1 VPESTS
7 IADLVIK
14 LGIDASGVQSG
25 LQSAAAATRAFKD
38 KIKPTMYGGFD
49 PSALKAE
56 MDAAAAISRIVQKKD
71 KERELQDAATRADAA
86 NAANRTA
93 IQARVVA
100 DAAKL
105 QQQELNNLREF
116 ITNKYA
122 VQDAI
127 ERADAANAANRT
139 AAQARVVANAERLQQ
154 QELDDLREF
163 ITNKYAVQDTA
174 ERADAANAANKK
186 ATQAKAVADAERL
199 QQQELDNLREDMIRR
214 SAIQDTADRADAANA
229 ANKKA
234 TQAKAVADAAKL
246 QQQELDNLR
255 EDMIRRSAT
264 QDTANRITRAQQ
276 LDAKRAADDAR
287 RDALSNMRA
296 DEAARNRA
304 AMGKKHQQA
313 VAQQVTAEQQVNQ
326 TIQRN
331 MTAFEKYEQSIRN
344 LDTLKTKLNVTTGK
358 AILTDEAYYREIE
371 RLTVALVRQGRA
383 QQAAARHVNQTTDAA
398 RVMTGVM
405 GQASFAA
412 EDFIQGMVFGDVR
425 SALLGASNNLTMVAR
440 GLISLQAPAFQTA
453 LATAAI
459 PVGLTVA
466 VVGAALLA
474 ENLSHAVAEARTL
487 EELLRNALIGM
498 ARGDSVAAAQAAVR
512 MSQLERE
519 IRLRAQAGVTDPTAL
534 SSEIIR
540 AENEQLR
547 LKEKLLELEREIE
560 RNSRVNSVT
569 AKEMVTLQLGGVES
583 RSELEE
589 ALYKEIQSGDAA
601 RIASG
606 REALNTIARMEA
618 AASAGQREN
627 YINEARKLYEQLNN
641 MMLGN
646 GVGFGEILLGGLV
659 GASGLDGILS
669 DLTALNALE
678 DVFDTGWITR
688 NAEDQ
693 AALLAIR
700 ERLEKMGITS
710 QEQLDAQIKLTND
723 LKQVEAEIADLETRR
738 AAAAQLQ
745 TEAAAEAL
753 TKQRE
758 EITFLLRATEA
769 EKELLRIKKEQRE
782 FMGERPIMMD
792 PLSQAMADMAQ
803 NQLGIEFLQAQ
814 KDALVKE
821 MHKAIPESKGG
832 LEQNTFSAQAKAFEQ
847 IQKKPDEQQKKMVEL
862 LASIDQALANGG
874 RILLV
879 P

>member
-1 VPESTS
+1 MPESTS

-56 MDAAAAISRIVQKKD
+56 MDAAAAISRIVQKKNEE
-71 KERELQDAATRADAA
+71 KELQDAATRATAT
-86 NAANRTA
+86 NAANRIV
-93 IQARVVA
+93 IQNKAVA
-100 DAAKL
+100 D
-105 QQQELNNLREF
+105 
-116 ITNKYA
+116 
-122 VQDAI
+122 
-127 ERADAANAANRT
+127 
-139 AAQARVVANAERLQQ
+139 AERLQQ
-154 QELDDLREF
+154 QELSNLRQF
-163 ITNKYAVQDTA
+163 ITAKYAAQDTA
-174 ERADAANAANKK
+174 ERADAANAANRT
-186 ATQAKAVADAERL
+186 ATQARAVADAARL
-199 QQQELDNLREDMIRR
+199 QQQELNDLRQFIT
-214 SAIQDTADRADAANA
+214 AKYAAQDTTERINRARQLDVKRAADDA
-229 ANKKA
+229 
-234 TQAKAVADAAKL
+234 
-246 QQQELDNLR
+246 
-255 EDMIRRSAT
+255 RR
-264 QDTANRITRAQQ
+264 
-276 LDAKRAADDAR
+276 DAKRAADDAR
-287 RDALSNMRA
+287 RDALSDMRA
-296 DEAARNRA
+296 DAAARSRA
-304 AMGKKHQQA
+304 AMALKTQQVA
-313 VAQQVTAEQQVNQ
+313 AQQVAAERQVNQ
-326 TIQRN
+326 IIQRN
-331 MTAFEKYEQSIRN
+331 MTTFEQYQQSIKT
-344 LDTLKTKLNVTTGK
+344 LDTLKTKLNTTTGK

-371 RLTVALVRQGRA
+371 RLTIALVRQGRA
-383 QQAAARHVNQTTDAA
+383 QQGAAEHVNQTTDAA
-398 RVMTGVM
+398 RVMSGVM

-425 SALLGASNNLTMVAR
+425 SALLGAANNLTMVAR
-440 GLISLQAPAFQTA
+440 GLISLQTEAFKAALSTA
-453 LATAAI
+453 SI
-459 PVGLTVA
+459 PVGLVVA

-498 ARGDSVAAAQAAVR
+498 ARGDSVAAAQAAAR

-519 IRLRAQAGVTDPTAL
+519 IRLRAQANITDPTAL
-534 SSEIIR
+534 RSETTR

-560 RNSRVNSVT
+560 RNARTNSTT
-569 AKEMVTLQLGGVES
+569 AREMVTIQLGGVES
-583 RSELEE
+583 RSELEK

-627 YINEARKLYEQLNN
+627 YINEARKLYQQLNN

-646 GVGFGEILLGGLV
+646 GVGGGELLLGGLL
-659 GASGLDGILS
+659 GAAGALDGILS

-678 DVFDTGWITR
+678 DVFNTAWNGAQNI
-688 NAEDQ
+688 EDQ
-693 AALLAIR
+693 TALLAIR
-700 ERLEKMGITS
+700 ERLEKMGITT
-710 QEQLDAQIKLTND
+710 QEQLDAQIKLMNE
-723 LKQVEAEIADLETRR
+723 LKQVEAEIADLETKR

-753 TKQRE
+753 AKQRE

-803 NQLGIEFLQAQ
+803 NQLGMEFLQAQ
-814 KDALVKE
+814 RDALVKE
-821 MHKAIPESKGG
+821 MHKAIPEVKGG

-847 IQKKPDEQQKKMVEL
+847 MQKKPDEQQKKMVEL

>member
-38 KIKPTMYGGFD
+38 KSGFD
-49 PSALKAE
+49 PAKAE
-56 MDAAAAISRIVQKKD
+56 MDAAAFRIAFFKKNNEEKKAAEQEASYARTRLLVQEQLTFERDQAAKVSASRRGIAAQKAAAQEASYARTRLLVQEQLTFERHQAAKLRVI
-71 KERELQDAATRADAA
+71 KEAADAQKAAAKEAANAQKAAVQAQLTFERDQAAKLRMIKEAANAQKAAVQAQITANQPSIANFASQYQSINEERSAQAAAVVAARRARDIADAA
-86 NAANRTA
+86 RMKVAA
-93 IQARVVA
+93 
-100 DAAKL
+100 
-105 QQQELNNLREF
+105 
-116 ITNKYA
+116 
-122 VQDAI
+122 
-127 ERADAANAANRT
+127 
-139 AAQARVVANAERLQQ
+139 
-154 QELDDLREF
+154 
-163 ITNKYAVQDTA
+163 
-174 ERADAANAANKK
+174 
-186 ATQAKAVADAERL
+186 
-199 QQQELDNLREDMIRR
+199 
-214 SAIQDTADRADAANA
+214 
-229 ANKKA
+229 
-234 TQAKAVADAAKL
+234 
-246 QQQELDNLR
+246 
-255 EDMIRRSAT
+255 
-264 QDTANRITRAQQ
+264 
-276 LDAKRAADDAR
+276 
-287 RDALSNMRA
+287 
-296 DEAARNRA
+296 
-304 AMGKKHQQA
+304 
-313 VAQQVTAEQQVNQ
+313 AQQVTAEQQVNQ

-383 QQAAARHVNQTTDAA
+383 QQAAAGHVNQTTDAA

-459 PVGLTVA
+459 PVGLAVA

-583 RSELEE
+583 RSELEK

-646 GVGFGEILLGGLV
+646 GVGVGEVLLVGLLGGLV
-659 GASGLDGILS
+659 GTSGALDGILS

-678 DVFDTGWITR
+678 DVFNTAWDGAQNI
-688 NAEDQ
+688 EDQ
-693 AALLAIR
+693 TALLAIR
-700 ERLEKMGITS
+700 ERLEKMGITT
-710 QEQLDAQIKLTND
+710 QEQLDAQIKLMNE
-723 LKQVEAEIADLETRR
+723 LKQVEVEIADLETRR
-738 AAAAQLQ
+738 AAAVQLQ
-745 TEAAAEAL
+745 IQNALLIKQSKEAALDA
-753 TKQRE
+753 QRE
-758 EITFLLRATEA
+758 ETTFLLRATEA
-769 EKELLRIKKEQRE
+769 EKELLRIKKEQQE
-782 FMGERPIMMD
+782 YMGDEVGP
-792 PLSQAMADMAQ
+792 PTLAQAA
-803 NQLGIEFLQAQ
+803 LGIEFLQAQ

-821 MHKAIPESKGG
+821 MHNAIPEVKGG

-874 RILLV
+874 HILLV

>member
-56 MDAAAAISRIVQKKD
+56 MDAAAAISRIVQKKNEE
-71 KERELQDAATRADAA
+71 KELQDAATRATAT
-86 NAANRTA
+86 NAANRIV
-93 IQARVVA
+93 IQ
-100 DAAKL
+100 
-105 QQQELNNLREF
+105 N
-116 ITNKYA
+116 
-122 VQDAI
+122 
-127 ERADAANAANRT
+127 
-139 AAQARVVANAERLQQ
+139 
-154 QELDDLREF
+154 
-163 ITNKYAVQDTA
+163 
-174 ERADAANAANKK
+174 
-186 ATQAKAVADAERL
+186 KAVADAERL
-199 QQQELDNLREDMIRR
+199 QQQELSNLRQFITNKYAAQDTAERADATNAANRTATQARAVADAARLQQQELNDLREDIIRR
-214 SAIQDTADRADAANA
+214 SAIQDTAERADATNA
-229 ANKKA
+229 ANRTA
-234 TQAKAVADAAKL
+234 TQARAVADAARL
-246 QQQELDNLR
+246 QQQELNDLR
-255 EDMIRRSAT
+255 QFITAKYAA
-264 QDTANRITRAQQ
+264 QDTANRITLAQQ
-276 LDAKRAADDAR
+276 RDAKRAADDAR

-296 DEAARNRA
+296 DAAARSRA
-304 AMGKKHQQA
+304 AMALKTQQVA
-313 VAQQVTAEQQVNQ
+313 AQQVAAERQVNQ
-326 TIQRN
+326 IIQRN
-331 MTAFEKYEQSIRN
+331 MTTFERYQQSIKT

-371 RLTVALVRQGRA
+371 RLTIALVRQGRA
-383 QQAAARHVNQTTDAA
+383 HQAAAGHVNQTTDAA

-459 PVGLTVA
+459 PVGLAVA

-498 ARGDSVAAAQAAVR
+498 ARGDSVAAAQAAAR
-512 MSQLERE
+512 ISQLERE
-519 IRLRAQAGVTDPTAL
+519 IRLRAQASITDPTAL
-534 SSEIIR
+534 SSETTR

-560 RNSRVNSVT
+560 RNARTNSIT
-569 AKEMVTLQLGGVES
+569 AREMVTIQLGGVES
-583 RSELEE
+583 RSELEK

-606 REALNTIARMEA
+606 QEALNTIARMEA

-627 YINEARKLYEQLNN
+627 YINEARKLYQQLNN

-646 GVGFGEILLGGLV
+646 GVGGGELLLGGLF
-659 GASGLDGILS
+659 GAAGALDGILS

-678 DVFDTGWITR
+678 DVFNTAWNGAQNI
-688 NAEDQ
+688 EDQ
-693 AALLAIR
+693 TALLAIR
-700 ERLEKMGITS
+700 ERLEKMGITT
-710 QEQLDAQIKLTND
+710 QEQLDAQIKLTNE

-753 TKQRE
+753 SKQRE

-803 NQLGIEFLQAQ
+803 NQLGMEFLQAQ

-821 MHKAIPESKGG
+821 MHKAIPEVKGG

-847 IQKKPDEQQKKMVEL
+847 MQKKPDEQQKKMVEL
-862 LASIDQALANGG
+862 LTSIDQALANGG

>member
-38 KIKPTMYGGFD
+38 KSGFD
-49 PSALKAE
+49 PAKAE
-56 MDAAAAISRIVQKKD
+56 MDAAAFRIAFFKKNNEEKKAVEQEASYARTRLLVQEQLTFERDQAAKVLAARSGIAAQKAAAQEASYARTRLLVQEQLTFERD
-71 KERELQDAATRADAA
+71 QAAKLRVIKEAADAQKAAAKEASYARTRLLVQEQLTFERDQAAKLRMIKEAANAQKAAVQAQITANQPSIANFASQYQSINEERSAQAAAVVAARRARDIADAARMKVAATKAERDYANSLRQAEAATRSVMTIEERFRAERERLIRLAFVMNNQTGQYVLSA
-86 NAANRTA
+86 TSLNRALTNLT
-93 IQARVVA
+93 ISTIR
-100 DAAKL
+100 
-105 QQQELNNLREF
+105 QQQAQRA
-116 ITNKYA
+116 TNI
-122 VQDAI
+122 V
-127 ERADAANAANRT
+127 
-139 AAQARVVANAERLQQ
+139 
-154 QELDDLREF
+154 
-163 ITNKYAVQDTA
+163 
-174 ERADAANAANKK
+174 
-186 ATQAKAVADAERL
+186 
-199 QQQELDNLREDMIRR
+199 M
-214 SAIQDTADRADAANA
+214 
-229 ANKKA
+229 
-234 TQAKAVADAAKL
+234 
-246 QQQELDNLR
+246 
-255 EDMIRRSAT
+255 
-264 QDTANRITRAQQ
+264 
-276 LDAKRAADDAR
+276 
-287 RDALSNMRA
+287 
-296 DEAARNRA
+296 
-304 AMGKKHQQA
+304 
-313 VAQQVTAEQQVNQ
+313 NQ
-326 TIQRN
+326 G
-331 MTAFEKYEQSIRN
+331 A
-344 LDTLKTKLNVTTGK
+344 
-358 AILTDEAYYREIE
+358 
-371 RLTVALVRQGRA
+371 
-383 QQAAARHVNQTTDAA
+383 DAA
-398 RVMTGVM
+398 RVMTGVI

-459 PVGLTVA
+459 PVGLAVA

-534 SSEIIR
+534 SNEIIR

-583 RSELEE
+583 RSELEK

-646 GVGFGEILLGGLV
+646 GVGVGEVLLVGLLGGLV
-659 GASGLDGILS
+659 GTSGALDGILS

-678 DVFDTGWITR
+678 DVFNTAWDGAQNI
-688 NAEDQ
+688 EDQ
-693 AALLAIR
+693 TALLAIR
-700 ERLEKMGITS
+700 ERLEKMGITT
-710 QEQLDAQIKLTND
+710 QEQLDAQIKLMNE
-723 LKQVEAEIADLETRR
+723 LKQVEAEIADLETRH
-738 AAAAQLQ
+738 AAAVQLQ
-745 TEAAAEAL
+745 IQNALLIKQSKEAALDA
-753 TKQRE
+753 QRE
-758 EITFLLRATEA
+758 ETTFLLRATEVQ
-769 EKELLRIKKEQRE
+769 KELLRIKKEQQE
-782 FMGERPIMMD
+782 YMGDEVGP
-792 PLSQAMADMAQ
+792 PTLAQAA
-803 NQLGIEFLQAQ
+803 LGIEFLQAQ

-821 MHKAIPESKGG
+821 MHNAIPEVKGG

-874 RILLV
+874 HILLV

>member
-1 VPESTS
+1 MPESTS

-38 KIKPTMYGGFD
+38 KSGFD
-49 PSALKAE
+49 PAKAE
-56 MDAAAAISRIVQKKD
+56 MDAAAFRIAFFKKNNEEKKAAEQEASYARTRLLVQEQLTFERDQAAKVSASRRGIAAQKAAAQEASYARTRLLVQEQLTFERDQAAKLRVI
-71 KERELQDAATRADAA
+71 KEAADAQKAAAKEASYARTRLLVQEQLTFERDQAAKLRMIKEAANAQKAAVQAQITANQPSIANFASQYQSINEERSAQAAAVVAARRARDIADAARMKVAATKAERDYANSLRQAEAATRSVMTIEERFRAERERLIRLAFVINNQTGQYVLSA
-86 NAANRTA
+86 TSLNRALTNLT
-93 IQARVVA
+93 ISTIR
-100 DAAKL
+100 
-105 QQQELNNLREF
+105 QQQAQRA
-116 ITNKYA
+116 TNI
-122 VQDAI
+122 V
-127 ERADAANAANRT
+127 
-139 AAQARVVANAERLQQ
+139 
-154 QELDDLREF
+154 
-163 ITNKYAVQDTA
+163 
-174 ERADAANAANKK
+174 
-186 ATQAKAVADAERL
+186 
-199 QQQELDNLREDMIRR
+199 M
-214 SAIQDTADRADAANA
+214 
-229 ANKKA
+229 
-234 TQAKAVADAAKL
+234 
-246 QQQELDNLR
+246 
-255 EDMIRRSAT
+255 
-264 QDTANRITRAQQ
+264 
-276 LDAKRAADDAR
+276 
-287 RDALSNMRA
+287 
-296 DEAARNRA
+296 
-304 AMGKKHQQA
+304 
-313 VAQQVTAEQQVNQ
+313 NQ
-326 TIQRN
+326 G
-331 MTAFEKYEQSIRN
+331 A
-344 LDTLKTKLNVTTGK
+344 
-358 AILTDEAYYREIE
+358 
-371 RLTVALVRQGRA
+371 
-383 QQAAARHVNQTTDAA
+383 DAA
-398 RVMTGVM
+398 RVMTGVI

-459 PVGLTVA
+459 PVGLAVA

-534 SSEIIR
+534 SNEIIR

-583 RSELEE
+583 RSELEK

-646 GVGFGEILLGGLV
+646 GVGVGEVLLGGLF
-659 GASGLDGILS
+659 GASGALDGILS

-678 DVFDTGWITR
+678 DVFNTAWDGAQNI
-688 NAEDQ
+688 EDQ
-693 AALLAIR
+693 TALLAIR
-700 ERLEKMGITS
+700 ERLEKMGITT
-710 QEQLDAQIKLTND
+710 QEQLDAQIKLTNE

-745 TEAAAEAL
+745 TEAAREAL
-753 TKQRE
+753 NKQRE

-769 EKELLRIKKEQRE
+769 EKELLRIKKEQQE
-782 FMGERPIMMD
+782 YMGDEVGP
-792 PLSQAMADMAQ
+792 PTLAQAA
-803 NQLGIEFLQAQ
+803 LGIEFLQAQ

-821 MHKAIPESKGG
+821 MHNAIPEVKGG

-874 RILLV
+874 HILLV